1 MDPYFIGVLKI
12 LLIFGS
18 IRLVILLTWVF
29 KSIYSQN
36 LWLSIFSLLHLLIL
50 CTCLWWAFFGLL
62 ISAGMSGITP
72 DGTEHRY

>member
-36 LWLSIFSLLHLLIL
+36 LWLSIFSLLHLLRL